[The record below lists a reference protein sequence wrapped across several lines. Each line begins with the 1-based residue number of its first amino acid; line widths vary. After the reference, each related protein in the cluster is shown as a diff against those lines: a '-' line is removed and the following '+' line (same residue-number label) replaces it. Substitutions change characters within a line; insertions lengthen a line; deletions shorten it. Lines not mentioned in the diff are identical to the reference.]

1 MSLPFATVRV
11 MDQSPGV
18 CFIDTET
25 TSLRP
30 DRRAWEVAVILR
42 RPGLPDRP
50 RRWFIAA
57 DDLDLGNADL
67 AALRIGGFF
76 DRHPDY
82 QPRARDDNYGAGNN
96 QFWTGDDYDDD
107 GYLTGRD
114 PDGHYYARPEIDV
127 MIDIEELTRGAHLVG
142 AVPGFD
148 AEVLAARMR
157 AHGICPA
164 WHYHLQDFET
174 LIAGYLAGQG
184 KPVPLLPW
192 RSDDLSRLIGVEPPE
207 PGERHTA
214 IGDAT
219 WGARVWDAIM
229 GAPA

>member
-1 MSLPFATVRV
+1 
-11 MDQSPGV
+11 MDQPSRL

-30 DRRAWEVAVILR
+30 DRRAWEVAVIVR
-42 RPGLPDRP
+42 RAELPDESY
-50 RRWFIAA
+50 RWFIAA

-67 AALRIGGFF
+67 TALRIGQFY

-82 QPRARDDNYGAGNN
+82 AD
-96 QFWTGDDYDDD
+96 FHGDGDAA
-107 GYLTGRD
+107 T
-114 PDGHYYARPEIDV
+114 PEENV
-127 MIDIEELTRGAHLVG
+127 LRSVELLTRGAHLVG

-157 AHGICPA
+157 AHGICPP

-174 LIAGYLAGQG
+174 LIAGFLAGQG
-184 KPVPLLPW
+184 KPVPPLPW
-192 RSDDLSRLIGVEPPE
+192 RSDDLSRLIGVEPPG

-214 IGDAT
+214 LADAR
-219 WGARVWDAIM
+219 WGARVWDAVM
-229 GAPA
+229 GAAAEGAG

>member
-1 MSLPFATVRV
+1 MN
-11 MDQSPGV
+11 QSPNL

-42 RPGLPDRP
+42 RSGQPDQP
-50 RRWFIAA
+50 RRWFITAG
-57 DDLDLGNADL
+57 DLDLGNADL
-67 AALRIGGFF
+67 TALRIGGFL

-82 QPRARDDNYGAGNN
+82 ELRGSTDHEHLGTGIRNN
-96 QFWTGDDYDDD
+96 DA
-107 GYLTGRD
+107 GYLMGVNSEGR
-114 PDGHYYARPEIDV
+114 YYARRECEVLHDV
-127 MIDIEELTRGAHLVG
+127 EELTRGAHLVG

-157 AHGICPA
+157 ANGICPA

-184 KPVPLLPW
+184 KPVPPLPW
-192 RSDDLSRLIGVEPPE
+192 RSDDLSRLIGVEPPG
-207 PGERHTA
+207 PHERHTA
-214 IGDAT
+214 LGDAQ
-219 WGARVWDAIM
+219 WAVRVWDMVM
-229 GAPA
+229 GSVLA